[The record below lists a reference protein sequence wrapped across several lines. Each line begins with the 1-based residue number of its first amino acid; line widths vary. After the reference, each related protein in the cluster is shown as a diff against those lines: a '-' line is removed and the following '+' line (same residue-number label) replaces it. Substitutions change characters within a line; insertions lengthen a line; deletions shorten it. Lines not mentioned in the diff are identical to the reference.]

1 MPPLPTQLPSI
12 ASDEVIG
19 FVLVLARVGGMFLLA
34 PVFSS
39 KFLPARAKLI
49 AAGAISVALTPIA
62 LQNQKL
68 PSDPLD
74 VSALFVK
81 EIGIGLAF
89 ALALGALGAAV
100 QAGGSLLDTLAGFSF
115 GAIVDPITGVQ
126 SAVFAQLYGIFA
138 TLIFVLTGGDH
149 VMILGLARSYDLVP
163 LGTLPGTG
171 HLAALATAG
180 LAQVFLIGLEIA
192 APVMIALLL
201 ADAAFGLVA
210 RAVPQ
215 MNVFVVG
222 LPLKVILGFVVVG
235 TTLPFVSSHLQGD
248 LQQTVFQALEALRV
262 R

>member
-1 MPPLPTQLPSI
+1 MPLPTQLPSI
-12 ASDEVIG
+12 ASDEVVA
-19 FVLVLARVGGMFLLA
+19 FLLVMARVGGLFLLA
-34 PVFSS
+34 PIFSS

-49 AAGAISVALTPIA
+49 AAGAISVALTPVA

-68 PSDPLD
+68 PGDPLD

-89 ALALGALGAAV
+89 ALALGALAAAV
-100 QAGGSLLDTLAGFSF
+100 QAAGSLLDTLSGFSF
-115 GAIVDPITGVQ
+115 GAVLDPISGVQ
-126 SAVFAQLYGIFA
+126 ASVFAQLYGIFA

-163 LGTLPGTG
+163 LGSLPGTG
-171 HLAALATAG
+171 QLAALATAG
-180 LAQVFLIGLEIA
+180 LAQVFFIGLEIA
-192 APVMIALLL
+192 APVVIALLL

-222 LPLKVILGFVVVG
+222 LPAKVILGFLVVG
-235 TTLPFVSSHLQGD
+235 TTLPFVSSHLQAD
-248 LQQTVFQALEALRV
+248 LQQTVFQALEALRI